1 MDNAAMGVPAGA
13 PPAPAAPTPAPA
25 PATMP
30 GDPAAM
36 GAAPMPG
43 ADPTAMAAAAPMPG
57 DPAVMGAA
65 PAPGADP
72 MAAQGNGFDMGIGM
86 TPEEDPKKWI
96 EGAAAKLA
104 GELRK
109 YQEGQPKPDMELNK
123 TAVNTIAAATKA
135 GIQPN
140 QKDEL
145 MSSYADAMRRE
156 GDDGSDG
163 SGEMQDNM
171 GGEDPIAGGDMGS
184 DPNAMAGGDMGAD
197 PNADPNAAGGD
208 EQVPLQ
214 ETINK
219 FVNELFQNLKND
231 KRDNSSKSEIE
242 YQKDR
247 KSFSRKPFTPPI
259 K

>member
-1 MDNAAMGVPAGA
+1 MDNAAMGVSAGA
-13 PPAPAAPTPAPA
+13 PPAPVPPAPMPSAAP
-25 PATMP
+25 MP

-36 GAAPMPG
+36 GAPMPG
-43 ADPTAMAAAAPMPG
+43 ADPMAP
-57 DPAVMGAA
+57 
-65 PAPGADP
+65 
-72 MAAQGNGFDMGIGM
+72 QGNGFDMGIGM
-86 TPEEDPKKWI
+86 TPDEDPKKWI

-123 TAVNTIAAATKA
+123 TAVNTIAAATKT

-145 MSSYADAMRRE
+145 MSSYADAMRRDGE
-156 GDDGSDG
+156 DGSDG
-163 SGEMQDNM
+163 SDDGGDMNSDM
-171 GGEDPIAGGDMGS
+171 GGNDPMAGSDMGADPNAGPNAAGGDMGS
-184 DPNAMAGGDMGAD
+184 EDPMAGGD
-197 PNADPNAAGGD
+197 PNADPNAAGGE
-208 EQVPLQ
+208 EQMPLQ

-219 FVNELFQNLKND
+219 FVNELFQNIKND
-231 KRDNSSKSEIE
+231 KRENSPKSEIE

-247 KSFSRKPFTPPI
+247 NSFSRKPFTPPI

>member
-13 PPAPAAPTPAPA
+13 PPAPVPQAPMPGAAP
-25 PATMP
+25 MP

-43 ADPTAMAAAAPMPG
+43 ADPMAP
-57 DPAVMGAA
+57 
-65 PAPGADP
+65 
-72 MAAQGNGFDMGIGM
+72 QGNGFDMGIGM
-86 TPEEDPKKWI
+86 TPDEDPKKWI

-123 TAVNTIAAATKA
+123 TAVNTIAAATKT

-145 MSSYADAMRRE
+145 MSSYADAMRRDGE
-156 GDDGSDG
+156 NGSDG
-163 SGEMQDNM
+163 SD
-171 GGEDPIAGGDMGS
+171 DGGDMNSDMGGN
-184 DPNAMAGGDMGAD
+184 DPNADPMAGGDMGAD
-197 PNADPNAAGGD
+197 PNAAAG

-219 FVNELFQNLKND
+219 FVNELFQNLKD
-231 KRDNSSKSEIE
+231 DNRENSPKSEIE

-247 KSFSRKPFTPPI
+247 NSFSRKPFTPPI

>member
-13 PPAPAAPTPAPA
+13 PPAPVPPVP
-25 PATMP
+25 MP
-30 GDPAAM
+30 N
-36 GAAPMPG
+36 AAPMPG
-43 ADPTAMAAAAPMPG
+43 ADPTAMGVAPMPG
-57 DPAVMGAA
+57 ADQAAMGA
-65 PAPGADP
+65 PMPGADP
-72 MAAQGNGFDMGIGM
+72 MAPQGNGFDMGIGM
-86 TPEEDPKKWI
+86 TPDEDPKKWI

-123 TAVNTIAAATKA
+123 TAVNTIAAATKT

-145 MSSYADAMRRE
+145 MSSYADAMRRDGE
-156 GDDGSDG
+156 NGSDG
-163 SGEMQDNM
+163 SNDGGDMNSDM
-171 GGEDPIAGGDMGS
+171 GGEDL
-184 DPNAMAGGDMGAD
+184 MAGGDMGANTNAGPTAGGDMGGEDPMAGGD
-197 PNADPNAAGGD
+197 PNANPNAAGGE
-208 EQVPLQ
+208 EQMPLQ

-219 FVNELFQNLKND
+219 FVNELFQNIKND
-231 KRDNSSKSEIE
+231 KRENSPKSEIE

-247 KSFSRKPFTPPI
+247 NSFSRKPFTPPI